1 MHNKTL
7 HPYDDNGEGTCPIV
21 GQACSTRIAADV
33 DMYGGTSLPEAVS
46 VKIALEGGVMGEA
59 QETITDIN
67 RMVNGINTPGVPER
81 IRKESI
87 RIICGKCRTMAASV
101 VGPLEKLDR

>member
-1 MHNKTL
+1 MYNKTL

-33 DMYGGTSLPEAVS
+33 DMYGGASLPEAVS

-59 QETITDIN
+59 QEALTDIS
-67 RMVNGINTPGVPER
+67 RMVNGVNMVGVPER

-87 RIICGKCRTMAASV
+87 RIICSKCRAMATSV